1 MYIYDISENEIGP
14 HIIMPPY
21 YSSGMQHMI
30 CLFTGFIAC
39 QFPGDD
45 PSRDSNVMH
54 VVALF
59 RYFCPIMIQVLG
71 KSPTGAHCSP
81 SALKSCRWLPMTGLP
96 FP

>member
-1 MYIYDISENEIGP
+1 MSP
-14 HIIMPPY
+14 FH
-21 YSSGMQHMI
+21 SSGMQHMI
-30 CLFTGFIAC
+30 CLFEAAIPF

-59 RYFCPIMIQVLG
+59 WYFCPIMIQVLG
-71 KSPTGAHCSP
+71 TSPTGAHCSP
-81 SALKSCRWLPMTGLP
+81 SALKSCRWAPMTGLP